1 MVVALCQTWVTCICP
16 LKYNARKC
24 CFSELNLL
32 VFSSWKELVFVLLL
46 FQYAMVRDG
55 GRQSR
60 ILLWGEGRETS
71 VVVWSLVTAQ
81 TLEQG
86 LV

>member
-1 MVVALCQTWVTCICP
+1 MVVALCQTWVLCICP
-16 LKYNARKC
+16 LKYNAWKC

-60 ILLWGEGRETS
+60 ILPWGEGRETS